1 MADVCGPIFIT
12 VTFRLKPTQFQSFL
26 ALLTGTSIP
35 KKMPEAL
42 QSTVDRAY
50 EINYAELPKE
60 VKTWITEHPYQT
72 TFYIANG
79 IVFFYP
85 GLITGPVLWSLG
97 WTSIG
102 PRAGKQPPHH
112 RAHSLQMQKA
122 H

>member
-1 MADVCGPIFIT
+1 MLIPGIAT
-12 VTFRLKPTQFQSFL
+12 R
-26 ALLTGTSIP
+26 LTGTSIP

-50 EINYAELPKE
+50 EIDYAELPQE

-72 TFYIANG
+72 IFHVANG

-85 GLITGPVLWSLG
+85 GLVTGPVLWTLG
-97 WTSIG
+97 WTSTG
-102 PRAGKQPPHH
+102 PRGGKQPTLPHTPH
-112 RAHSLQMQKA
+112 RAHTHSLQMPNQTKMPTKNA

>member
-1 MADVCGPIFIT
+1 
-12 VTFRLKPTQFQSFL
+12 
-26 ALLTGTSIP
+26 
-35 KKMPEAL
+35 MPEAL

-60 VKTWITEHPYQT
+60 VKTWITENPYQT
-72 TFYIANG
+72 TFYVANG

-85 GLITGPVLWSLG
+85 SLITGPVLWGLG
-97 WTSIG
+97 WTSSG

-112 RAHSLQMQKA
+112 RAHSFQMQKA